1 VTGPPTSP
9 DPYRLPKGV
18 ALVQGRRS
26 ATVRGD
32 CQAFFGSWNLEVFAN
47 GPELGFC
54 SAGEIETFRFA
65 VVSDQ
70 ETTQALL
77 FVNVQEVEGM
87 RTLSLFGQIPRPRAF
102 INPVPCE
109 IKHDGC
115 PRREDVDY
123 EGAHD

>member
-1 VTGPPTSP
+1 MHL
-9 DPYRLPKGV
+9 YRSEGL
-18 ALVQGRRS
+18 

-32 CQAFFGSWNLEVFAN
+32 GQAFFGSRNLEVPTN

-70 ETTQALL
+70 QTTQALL
-77 FVNVQEVEGM
+77 FVNVQEVEDM

-109 IKHDGC
+109 IKHDSC
-115 PRREDVDY
+115 SHPEDVDD
-123 EGAHD
+123 EGTHD